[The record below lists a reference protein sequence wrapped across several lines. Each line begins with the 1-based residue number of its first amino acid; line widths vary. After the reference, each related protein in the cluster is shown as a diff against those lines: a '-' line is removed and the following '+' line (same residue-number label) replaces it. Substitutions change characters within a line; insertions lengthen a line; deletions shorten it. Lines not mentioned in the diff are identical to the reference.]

1 MHVGSSGDDHS
12 LDSRVS
18 EDLAIVGGCFGD
30 VEAFDEVNHL
40 LVGLNLQIARP
51 LDFELKC
58 KACRVSIKWQR

>member
-1 MHVGSSGDDHS
+1 MHIGSSGDDHR

-18 EDLAIVGGCFGD
+18 EDLAIIGGCFWD

-40 LVGLNLQIARP
+40 LVGLDLQIARP

-58 KACRVSIKWQR
+58 KACRVSIKW